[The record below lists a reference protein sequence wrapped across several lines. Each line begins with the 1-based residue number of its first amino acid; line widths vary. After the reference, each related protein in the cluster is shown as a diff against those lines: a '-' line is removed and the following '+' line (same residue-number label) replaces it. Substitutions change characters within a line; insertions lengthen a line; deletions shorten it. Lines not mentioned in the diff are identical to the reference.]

1 MSLHEHKR
9 VLTIVDVL
17 DSTEALKVRVRELFK
32 DVLKDVLKDAPNK
45 DFYLQLKD
53 ESWGEWVD
61 LIDQPIE
68 DHSFLRLQFL
78 SQVCFYLILKG
89 S

>member
-32 DVLKDVLKDAPNK
+32 DVLKDAPNK
-45 DFYLQLKD
+45 NFYLQLKD

-68 DHSFLRLQFL
+68 DRSFLRLQFL
-78 SQVCFYLILKG
+78 SQVCFYLIKVHNK
-89 S
+89 